1 MTKPNQKTRALFEK
15 AKRYMPYGVN
25 SNFRYWGD
33 EHTPIMQRGKG
44 AYVWDADD
52 NRYIDYRLGFGP
64 IILGHAYPEVNR
76 RVAAAIENGV
86 LFAATTPVEI
96 ELAERFTRM
105 TGMDKV
111 RLSNT
116 GTEANMH
123 ALRIARGFTGR
134 EKFIKFEGNYH
145 GNFDY
150 VMFSGPNAN
159 ADLLG
164 PRAKPHRL
172 RATEGMPAAIR
183 NFVIPLPY
191 NDVEL
196 LEAAFR
202 AQGEELAAVV
212 VEPIM
217 GNVASILPDRA
228 WLQRVRELCTEYGVV
243 LIFDEVKTGFRLARG
258 GAQEYFGIRA
268 DLAAY
273 AKAMGNGF
281 PVSAVAGRD
290 DIMAMVE
297 PGRVAHGGTYCGN
310 VVAATA
316 AAATLEI
323 LETQPM
329 LETIVANGQVL
340 MRGID
345 EILTRAGVP
354 HVVTGVGAMF
364 SVLLGKNEP
373 PVDYRS
379 YAEFDAELF
388 GLLGGA
394 LIEGGVLVDDDPREP
409 WFLSYSHDAAVIA
422 ETLQI
427 VEDAVK
433 SVFGE
438 KAVYRQ
444 AA

>member
-1 MTKPNQKTRALFEK
+1 MSKANSKTRALFEK
-15 AKRYMPYGVN
+15 AKRYIPYGVN

-33 EHTPIMQRGKG
+33 EHTPIMQRGRG

-52 NRYIDYRLGFGP
+52 NRYVDYRLGFGP

-123 ALRIARGFTGR
+123 ALRIARAFTGR

-159 ADLLG
+159 AELLG

-172 RATEGMPAAIR
+172 QATHGMPVAIR
-183 NFVIPLPY
+183 NFLISLPY

-196 LEAAFR
+196 LEQTFR

-212 VEPIM
+212 LEPIM
-217 GNVASILPDRA
+217 GNVACILPDRQ
-228 WLQRVRELCTEYGVV
+228 WLQRVRELCSEYGVV
-243 LIFDEVKTGFRLARG
+243 LIFDEVKTGFRLAKG
-258 GAQEYFGIRA
+258 GAQEHFGIRA

-290 DIMAMVE
+290 EIMAVVE

-323 LETQPM
+323 LETQPV
-329 LETIVANGQVL
+329 LETIAANGQIL
-340 MRGID
+340 MAGID
-345 EILTRAGVP
+345 EILTQAGVP
-354 HVVTGVGAMF
+354 HVVSGVPAMF
-364 SVLLGKNEP
+364 SVLLGKNQAP
-373 PVDYRS
+373 LDYRS
-379 YAEFDAELF
+379 YAEFDAALF
-388 GLLGGA
+388 GELGGE
-394 LIEGGVLVDDDPREP
+394 LIERGVLVDDDPREP
-409 WFLSYSHDAAVIA
+409 WFLSYSHDGAVVQ

-427 VEDAVK
+427 VEDAVN
-433 SVFGE
+433 SVFSGR
-438 KAVYRQ
+438 ALRQ